1 MYTYICVYTHTERCA
16 YILYNSVCV
25 CVYMYIDIFLC
36 NKWVW
41 SFCLKKGNFSMEN
54 LDKTET
60 LLCDRHFPQDARWF
74 LFGGMVFNQTLLPRR
89 VVAYVAVPA
98 PHPGDSLCLGEPQ
111 YYTPPPPYRKNLVCC
126 CMSAGLRFPIWGNP
140 TRMSKSVGPAS
151 GGLWGSARGLR
162 RLSSCAHWAAR

>member
-111 YYTPPPPYRKNLVCC
+111 YYTPPPPTAKTSCAAACLQ
-126 CMSAGLRFPIWGNP
+126 GWGSQFGATP
-140 TRMSKSVGPAS
+140 LGRSKLVGPAS

>member
-1 MYTYICVYTHTERCA
+1 
-16 YILYNSVCV
+16 
-25 CVYMYIDIFLC
+25 
-36 NKWVW
+36 
-41 SFCLKKGNFSMEN
+41 MEN

-111 YYTPPPPYRKNLVCC
+111 YYTPPPVPQKPRVLLHVCRAEVPNL
-126 CMSAGLRFPIWGNP
+126 GQP
-140 TRMSKSVGPAS
+140 
-151 GGLWGSARGLR
+151 
-162 RLSSCAHWAAR
+162 H